1 MSTGKPLPYKLESC
15 TRCAD
20 MEQQLAQAQARVMEL
35 ENGWNAE
42 ARLGNEEGERL
53 LDQVTELTAQL
64 AQAQERIQ
72 QDQGLVGKI
81 NELTQQFSRRL
92 KRILRTGA
100 ASSRTTKGDTMTFK
114 FAIGEAVA
122 RKETVD
128 CALHEMRVLSE
139 IKRVDSMTVIERHSV
154 ECVAGTQLFYAC
166 ETWQGFKAVFAE
178 DSLMPMQE
186 CWDRWGD
193 MLREVLQAQDERK
206 ASLDKRDGGI

>member
-1 MSTGKPLPYKLESC
+1 M
-15 TRCAD
+15 
-20 MEQQLAQAQARVMEL
+20 
-35 ENGWNAE
+35 N
-42 ARLGNEEGERL
+42 
-53 LDQVTELTAQL
+53 
-64 AQAQERIQ
+64 
-72 QDQGLVGKI
+72 
-81 NELTQQFSRRL
+81 
-92 KRILRTGA
+92 
-100 ASSRTTKGDTMTFK
+100 FK
-114 FAIGEAVA
+114 YQIGEAVA

-128 CALHEMRVLSE
+128 CAMHEMRVLSE

-193 MLREVLQAQDERK
+193 MLREVLQAQDKRK

>member
-1 MSTGKPLPYKLESC
+1 
-15 TRCAD
+15 
-20 MEQQLAQAQARVMEL
+20 MEL

-64 AQAQERIQ
+64 AQKQERIQ

-81 NELTQQFSRRL
+81 NELTQL
-92 KRILRTGA
+92 LRTGA

-128 CALHEMRVLSE
+128 CVLHEMRVLSE
-139 IKRVDSMTVIERHSV
+139 IKRVDSMRIVERRSN
-154 ECVAGTQLFYAC
+154 ECVAGNKLFYVC
-166 ETWQGFKAVFAE
+166 ETWQGANIIFAE

-193 MLREVLQAQDERK
+193 MLREVLKAQDEQK
-206 ASLDKRDGGI
+206 AALDKKDGMI